1 MEVGIEIFFCC
12 IAAVIIGYD
21 IKEHKI
27 PNRWLAAGVTAAF
40 TIQFL
45 NGGISGCIRAVASM
59 LVLFVLLY
67 PVYGLGM
74 IGAGD
79 VKYLCMFSVLLTWKQ
94 AIYMLFY
101 ACVLG
106 GIWSLARMIR
116 NKSIIKRFKY
126 LKNYVMDMVDQ
137 KSVKKYFSPEQGYA
151 DTIAFALPIG
161 LSYILHL
168 GGMY

>member
-1 MEVGIEIFFCC
+1 MQVGINIFFCC
-12 IAAVIIGYD
+12 IAVVLIGYD

-27 PNRWLAAGVTAAF
+27 PNGWLAVGVTAAF
-40 TIQFL
+40 AIQFL
-45 NGGISGCIRAVASM
+45 NWGISGCIRAVTSM

-106 GIWSLARMIR
+106 GIWSLAHMIR
-116 NKSIIKRFKY
+116 TKSMIRRFKY
-126 LKNYVMDMVDQ
+126 LKNYIMDMVNQ

>member
-1 MEVGIEIFFCC
+1 MEIAVNIFFGS
-12 IAAVIIGYD
+12 IAVVIIYYD
-21 IKEHKI
+21 VKDHKI
-27 PNRWLAAGVTAAF
+27 PNGLLAGGLAAAF
-40 TIQFL
+40 VIRFL
-45 NGGISGCIRAVASM
+45 DCGIHGCISGAGSM
-59 LVLFVLLY
+59 LLLFVLLY

-79 VKYLCMFSVLLTWKQ
+79 IKYLCMYSALITWKQ

-106 GIWSLARMIR
+106 GIWSLAHMLR
-116 NKSIIKRFKY
+116 NKSMIKRFQY
-126 LKNYVMDMVDQ
+126 LKEFIKDMVRQ
-137 KSVKKYFSPEQGYA
+137 KSVKKYYTPEQGYA